1 MNFDIL
7 EKFNIEIIQ
16 QSNSFLKVRV
26 DSSKLCDLL
35 HFLQNNAEF
44 DFDRLNTIV
53 AIDLGVDLGIFELIY
68 DLHSTNTS
76 QTLQISVITD
86 RNTPKVPTIVDIFK
100 SAYFDECEIY
110 DMFGII
116 FDKNP
121 DLKRLLM
128 PKGWIGYPL
137 RKDYKQGDSRLSWNE
152 VQNA

>member
-44 DFDRLNTIV
+44 DFDRLNSII
-53 AIDLGVDLGIFELIY
+53 AIDLGVDLGMFELIY

-86 RNTPKVPTIVDIFK
+86 RNTPKVPTVVDVFK

-128 PKGWIGYPL
+128 PKGWVGYPL
-137 RKDYKQGDSRLSWNE
+137 RKDYKQDDARLSWNE